1 MTNYQILALLQEAFE
16 FASPE
21 DAKVAGALQM
31 ESSFSEF
38 GVSSITALE
47 MAGYIEEKL
56 EIQFADDELSQ
67 ISNVKSFISL
77 ISKNISGGEH
87 GCLTNQ

>member
-1 MTNYQILALLQEAFE
+1 MMTNHQILALLQEAFE

-21 DAKVAGALQM
+21 DAKIAGDLQID
-31 ESSFSEF
+31 SNFNEF

-67 ISNVKSFISL
+67 IANVESFIVL
-77 ISKNISGGEH
+77 ISKNVNGG
-87 GCLTNQ
+87 